1 MPSVVLLL
9 PNHPCEKLPAQTW
22 QLPGCSVTDLPKG
35 HVLSLQQISQ
45 PVDQSRHCDPVLNP
59 KRRALA
65 KKQTETVKCSWCQM
79 PIIGLNF
86 SDQQIFEGLNL
97 VLPAWALLVIAPR
110 WRVTHWV
117 VNLTTFGFC
126 VLYTGLFATLMLQSE
141 TTFDFTGFFT
151 YEVNNLPRCPSHMQG
166 EISDV

>member
-1 MPSVVLLL
+1 
-9 PNHPCEKLPAQTW
+9 
-22 QLPGCSVTDLPKG
+22 
-35 HVLSLQQISQ
+35 
-45 PVDQSRHCDPVLNP
+45 
-59 KRRALA
+59 
-65 KKQTETVKCSWCQM
+65 M

-117 VNLTTFGFC
+117 VTLTTFGFC

-151 YEVNNLPRCPSHMQG
+151 YEVNNLLRFPSHMEG
-166 EISDV
+166 EISDD

>member
-1 MPSVVLLL
+1 
-9 PNHPCEKLPAQTW
+9 
-22 QLPGCSVTDLPKG
+22 
-35 HVLSLQQISQ
+35 
-45 PVDQSRHCDPVLNP
+45 
-59 KRRALA
+59 
-65 KKQTETVKCSWCQM
+65 M
-79 PIIGLNF
+79 PILGLAC

-117 VNLTTFGFC
+117 VNLTTFAFC

-151 YEVNNLPRCPSHMQG
+151 YEVNPSPFVSLWVPDGPDNVSAMLAPPLGSHLVSHFQV
-166 EISDV
+166 SDSICYLV